1 MSQDM
6 RESAGFFLKA
16 TGLLQDGGK
25 KGMQMLKLNVPLIL
39 KKGADYLTSEDE
51 RPPCASSVKREHV
64 VRGQRGWDQPTVF
77 DSDAATKVERFIYA
91 AASNPLR
98 TGGVTG
104 S

>member
-1 MSQDM
+1 MKN
-6 RESAGFFLKA
+6 ESGYERVCRFFFKSHRPSP
-16 TGLLQDGGK
+16 GWGK
-25 KGMQMLKLNVPLIL
+25 KRLKLNVPLIL